1 MAPVIPDPRH
11 LPDDRLLAA
20 YRATRYRV
28 SAPGRDLLLAVD
40 RYDEQLAKLLR
51 EAWVDSA
58 ALITAWNPR
67 SQQQETERN
76 RALQDQLV
84 RELQAAGHPCLP
96 GRNEAPID
104 DPEDWN
110 EDSVL
115 ALDISLEEARAIAA
129 RYGQHAFLWIDKEA
143 TPRLVLTAA

>member
-1 MAPVIPDPRH
+1 VPPPTQH

-28 SAPGRDLLLAVD
+28 AAPGRDLLLRVD

-67 SQQQETERN
+67 SQRQEEARN
-76 RALQDQLV
+76 RALQEQLV
-84 RELQAAGHPCLP
+84 RELEAAGHPCLP
-96 GRNEAPID
+96 GRNEAPL
-104 DPEDWN
+104 EESVDWN

-115 ALDISLEEARAIAA
+115 ALDISLDQARVIAA
-129 RYGQHAFLWIDKEA
+129 RYGQHAFLWIDREA